1 MRKIGRHLRGKLI
14 VGLFVAFPI
23 AITYI
28 LLRWVF
34 IKTDNILQPFLIP
47 ALGMEI
53 KGLGLVSL
61 IIIMY
66 LLGLIMSLRIGR
78 RIIRTFQAYL
88 INVPVIGTL
97 YGPAKQL
104 VESFSGDSA
113 AGFKRVVVVEYPKA
127 DTWMIGFLTWN
138 IRGEPGHDY
147 GSRHYLLPGT
157 TAPTA
162 PTPNSGWVAMIPI
175 QQIYDTSMSVSEAM
189 TMVLSGGISSPLGI
203 ALTAMDPSEATAFVE
218 EGGRAATQ
226 QFNEN
231 SGVFNLP
238 GIRQQQDSDQR

>member
-1 MRKIGRHLRGKLI
+1 MGKIGRHLRGKLI

-34 IKTDNILQPFLIP
+34 IKTDNILQPFLIS

-66 LLGLIMSLRIGR
+66 FLGLIMSLRIGR

-127 DTWMIGFLTWN
+127 DTWMIGFLTGISEVN
-138 IRGEPGHDY
+138 
-147 GSRHYLLPGT
+147 PGT
-157 TAPTA
+157 TMGVVYLPTA

-203 ALTAMDPSEATAFVE
+203 ALTAMDPSEASAFVE

>member
-1 MRKIGRHLRGKLI
+1 
-14 VGLFVAFPI
+14 
-23 AITYI
+23 
-28 LLRWVF
+28 
-34 IKTDNILQPFLIP
+34 
-47 ALGMEI
+47 MEI

-66 LLGLIMSLRIGR
+66 FLGLIMSLRIGR

-127 DTWMIGFLTWN
+127 DTWMIGFLTGISEVN
-138 IRGEPGHDY
+138 
-147 GSRHYLLPGT
+147 PGT
-157 TAPTA
+157 TMGVVYLPTA

-189 TMVLSGGISSPLGI
+189 TMVLSGGISSPLELRLRQWTRRRPRLSSRKGAGPPPSNSTKTQECSI
-203 ALTAMDPSEATAFVE
+203 FLGFANSKTATS
-218 EGGRAATQ
+218 GRAQPVAAPDRPILYW
-226 QFNEN
+226 
-231 SGVFNLP
+231 G
-238 GIRQQQDSDQR
+238 